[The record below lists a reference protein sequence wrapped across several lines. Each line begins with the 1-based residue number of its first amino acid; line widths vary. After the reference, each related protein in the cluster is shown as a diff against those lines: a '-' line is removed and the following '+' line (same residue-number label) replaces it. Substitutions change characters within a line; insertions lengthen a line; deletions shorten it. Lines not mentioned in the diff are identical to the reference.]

1 MEQIV
6 NKITTIIII
15 LISLSACSKSQEI
28 YTSSLSEFK
37 KKVVINSNDARQVLD
52 IADQYELKIPDIRKN
67 SVAQIVFPK
76 AIKLGLILG
85 GNYSEGFIIKDD
97 QVLGRVRMTGGNL
110 GPQLGGQQ
118 YSQIMYIMTES
129 KLNEFMGSDSF
140 SVQGTVS
147 YADAGTSKTTVIAT
161 QDNLKE
167 VYTLIFNQTGYLA
180 GITLDGV
187 IYSVIEKYRK

>member
-1 MEQIV
+1 MEQIM
-6 NKITTIIII
+6 NKITLIIIL

-28 YTSSLSEFK
+28 YTSSLFGFK
-37 KKVVINSNDARQVLD
+37 NRVLVNSDDARQVLD
-52 IADQYELKIPDIRKN
+52 IADQYELSIPNIRKN

-85 GNYSEGFIIKDD
+85 GNYSEGFVIKDD

-140 SVQGTVS
+140 GLQGTVS
-147 YADAGTSKTTVIAT
+147 YADEGTTKTTVIAA

-180 GITLDGV
+180 GITLDGI

>member
-1 MEQIV
+1 M

-147 YADAGTSKTTVIAT
+147 YADEGTSKTTVIAT

-180 GITLDGV
+180 GITLDGI

>member
-1 MEQIV
+1 MEQTV

>member
-15 LISLSACSKSQEI
+15 LISLSACSKGQEI

-37 KKVVINSNDARQVLD
+37 KKVVINSDDARQVLD

-97 QVLGRVRMTGGNL
+97 QVLGRVRMAGGNL

-118 YSQIMYIMTES
+118 YSQIMYIMTEG

-140 SVQGTVS
+140 GVQ
-147 YADAGTSKTTVIAT
+147 A
-161 QDNLKE
+161 L
-167 VYTLIFNQTGYLA
+167 
-180 GITLDGV
+180 
-187 IYSVIEKYRK
+187 

>member
-1 MEQIV
+1 M

>member
-15 LISLSACSKSQEI
+15 LISLSACSKGQEI
-28 YTSSLSEFK
+28 YTSSLSKFT

-147 YADAGTSKTTVIAT
+147 YADEGTSKTTVIAT

>member
-1 MEQIV
+1 M

-37 KKVVINSNDARQVLD
+37 KKVVINSDDARQVLD

>member
-15 LISLSACSKSQEI
+15 LISLSACSKGQEI

-37 KKVVINSNDARQVLD
+37 KRVVINSNDARQVLD
-52 IADQYELKIPDIRKN
+52 IADQYELQIPNIRKN

-76 AIKLGLILG
+76 AIKLSLILG

-129 KLNEFMGSDSF
+129 KLNEFMRSDSF
-140 SVQGTVS
+140 GLQGTVS
-147 YADAGTSKTTVIAT
+147 YADEGTSKTTVIAT
-161 QDNLKE
+161 QDNSKE

-180 GITLDGV
+180 GITLDGI

>member
-1 MEQIV
+1 
-6 NKITTIIII
+6 
-15 LISLSACSKSQEI
+15 
-28 YTSSLSEFK
+28 
-37 KKVVINSNDARQVLD
+37 
-52 IADQYELKIPDIRKN
+52 
-67 SVAQIVFPK
+67 
-76 AIKLGLILG
+76 
-85 GNYSEGFIIKDD
+85 
-97 QVLGRVRMTGGNL
+97 
-110 GPQLGGQQ
+110 
-118 YSQIMYIMTES
+118 MTES

>member
-1 MEQIV
+1 M

-147 YADAGTSKTTVIAT
+147 YADEGTSKTTVIAT

>member
-1 MEQIV
+1 MEQIM
-6 NKITTIIII
+6 NKITLIIIL

-147 YADAGTSKTTVIAT
+147 YADEGTSKTTVIAT

>member
-180 GITLDGV
+180 GITLDGI